1 MTQPMSKSEAV
12 EVLEAYENG
21 WRPQL
26 SPDTERLAKARAIA
40 LSALR
45 QGEGEKFYVVPGE
58 EIQGASVEEVVHH
71 ALEYHYVK
79 EGESLEI
86 EEWTATGKFAVIAD
100 YDAEFAHPPA
110 QAATQGEGEAVFSTM
125 ADDNG
130 PAIADRHS
138 QPERPQGGD
147 AWDCPL
153 CGQRNSGWSNE
164 CGRCE
169 MKRLATPQPAHAV
182 GEAQIST
189 APAIR
194 AASKFLIDRF
204 GKARCDSEAVSCC
217 VRCNAVALARMSVEL
232 LTPPLPVER
241 KEGER
246 G

>member
-1 MTQPMSKSEAV
+1 MTQPMSKERAV
-12 EVLEAYENG
+12 EVLQRKAKEARETAEVLAMDG
-21 WRPQL
+21 DDSWRSCVEEAEL
-26 SPDTERLAKARAIA
+26 YDLA

-45 QGEGEKFYVVPGE
+45 QGEGEAVAWMVGQSVFSSEAEAIE
-58 EIQGASVEEVVHH
+58 EIVQWGPSGA
-71 ALEYHYVK
+71 
-79 EGESLEI
+79 
-86 EEWTATGKFAVIAD
+86 IAIPL
-100 YDAEFAHPPA
+100 YAHPPA
-110 QAATQGEGEAVFSTM
+110 QAAT
-125 ADDNG
+125 
-130 PAIADRHS
+130 

>member
-1 MTQPMSKSEAV
+1 MTQPMSKEQAV
-12 EVLEAYENG
+12 ETIASVSESLKMFSNG
-21 WRPQL
+21 GLYRSIPGP
-26 SPDTERLAKARAIA
+26 SARAAYRMAESLDLA
-40 LSALR
+40 LSTLR
-45 QGEGEKFYVVPGE
+45 QGEGRR
-58 EIQGASVEEVVHH
+58 
-71 ALEYHYVK
+71 
-79 EGESLEI
+79 
-86 EEWTATGKFAVIAD
+86 AT
-100 YDAEFAHPPA
+100 DAEIAGWLERHDLQAALPGSDARAAFEDAQSLVAHPPA